1 MPGDVGVRRD
11 EQRGRR
17 WLAWVVAAMLAVT
30 GYGGVRAQAP
40 ASAAPDHGLIQIGDA
55 DVREWLTTL
64 SSDAMQGRGAF
75 TEGYG
80 MAAAYVSEQLRRIGA
95 TPLGIDG
102 TYLQPVN
109 RTSYRVTRRSSVIVE
124 ANGRRRT
131 FEQGEHVSFPALA
144 GARQTLRFSG
154 LDFVGYG
161 LRGASDGAHVPS
173 GRLVVLLPGIPAES
187 DGAIS
192 SPALT
197 SAAGRA
203 EALVRNG
210 AAAAIAFGAVAQPAT
225 SGANGG
231 GSGGRRDAATTGLT
245 TVLHVDRPRPPVV
258 TGDEEF
264 FDFLFAGAPVAIA
277 ALRERASRGQTL
289 QSFTLPDVRV
299 TIEVDHTYDLT
310 GVERTHNVVASI
322 PGSDPVLRDSYV
334 LFGAHLDHVGATS
347 RGAAPGRVN
356 VPVDRDPIWNGAD
369 DDGSGSVAVLAIAKA
384 LAEGPRPKRSVLLIW
399 HAAEEEGLLGSQ
411 ASADD
416 PVVPLERIQAVFNI
430 DMIGR
435 NRDDDE
441 DERDTVYLIGADRI
455 STDLHNLIVSANDA
469 AAQPLR
475 LDYHYNDPGDSESSY
490 TRSDHYS
497 YASRGIPA
505 AFFFTGT
512 HPDYHANTD
521 TVDKILFPKLV
532 RITQLIYEAGFAV
545 ADRPEDLRRD
555 NRGPRAGRGFKGRLP
570 AP

>member
-1 MPGDVGVRRD
+1 VRGDD
-11 EQRGRR
+11 QRGRR
-17 WLAWVVAAMLAVT
+17 WLAWVVAAMLAT
-30 GYGGVRAQAP
+30 TAYGGIEAQAP
-40 ASAAPDHGLIQIGDA
+40 AARVHNLVRIGEA

-109 RTSYRVTRRSSVIVE
+109 RSSYRVTRRSSVTVE
-124 ANGRRRT
+124 ANGNRRT

-144 GARQTLRFSG
+144 GAPQTLRFFG

-161 LRGASDGAHVPS
+161 LQGASDGAQAPA
-173 GRLVVLLPGIPAES
+173 GRLVVLLPGIPSES
-187 DGAIS
+187 DGDIS

-210 AAAAIAFGAVAQPAT
+210 AGAAIMFGAVTPPAAG
-225 SGANGG
+225 GANGG
-231 GSGGRRDAATTGLT
+231 GSRRDSTTVGLT
-245 TVLHVDRPRPPVV
+245 TVLRVDRPRPPVI

-264 FDFLFAGAPVAIA
+264 FDFLMAGAPDAIA
-277 ALRERASRGQTL
+277 DLRERASRGQTL
-289 QSFTLPDVRV
+289 RPFTLPDVRV
-299 TIEVDHTYDLT
+299 TIEIDHIYDLT

-334 LFGAHLDHVGATS
+334 LFAAHLDHVGATS

-356 VPVDRDPIWNGAD
+356 TPVDQDPIWNGAD

-416 PVVPLERIQAVFNI
+416 PVVPLERIRAAFNI

-435 NRDDDE
+435 NRDDNDG
-441 DERDTVYLIGADRI
+441 ERDTVYLIGADRI

-469 AAQPLR
+469 ATRPLR
-475 LDYHYNDPGDSESSY
+475 IDYHYNDPGDSESFY

-545 ADRPEDLRRD
+545 ADRPEELRRD
-555 NRGPRAGRGFKGRLP
+555 HRGPRAGRGFNGRLP
-570 AP
+570 TP

>member
-1 MPGDVGVRRD
+1 MSVRGD

-17 WLAWVVAAMLAVT
+17 WRAWVVAAVLATT
-30 GYGGVRAQAP
+30 GYGGVWAQAP
-40 ASAAPDHGLIQIGDA
+40 AVTHRHLVQIGDA

-95 TPLGIDG
+95 TPLGADG

-109 RTSYRVTRRSSVIVE
+109 RSSYRVTRRSSVTVE
-124 ANGRRRT
+124 ANGSRRT

-144 GARQTLRFSG
+144 GAAQTLRFSG
-154 LDFVGYG
+154 LDFLGYG
-161 LRGASDGAHVPS
+161 LQAASEGAQAPA

-203 EALVRNG
+203 EALARNG
-210 AAAAIAFGAVAQPAT
+210 AGAAIMLGAVTQPSAG
-225 SGANGG
+225 GANGG
-231 GSGGRRDAATTGLT
+231 GGNRRDSATVGLT
-245 TVLHVDRPRPPVV
+245 TVLRVDRPRPPVV

-264 FDFLFAGAPVAIA
+264 FDFLLAGAPVAIA
-277 ALRERASRGQTL
+277 DLRERASRGQTL

-299 TIEVDHTYDLT
+299 TIEIDHSYDLT

-334 LFGAHLDHVGATS
+334 LLGAHLDHVGATS

-356 VPVDRDPIWNGAD
+356 VPVDQDPIWNGAD

-384 LAEGPRPKRSVLLIW
+384 LVEGPRPKRSVLLIW

-416 PVVPLERIQAVFNI
+416 PVVPLERIRAVFNI

-435 NRDDDE
+435 NRDNDD

-469 AAQPLR
+469 ATRPLTI
-475 LDYHYNDPGDSESSY
+475 DYHYNDPGDSESFY

-545 ADRPEDLRRD
+545 ADHPEDLRRD
-555 NRGPRAGRGFKGRLP
+555 HRGPRAGRGFKGRLP

>member
-1 MPGDVGVRRD
+1 MRGD

-17 WLAWVVAAMLAVT
+17 WLAWVVAVMLATT

-40 ASAAPDHGLIQIGDA
+40 ATAHNLVQIGDA

-109 RTSYRVTRRSSVIVE
+109 RTSYRVTRRSSVTVE
-124 ANGRRRT
+124 ANGSRRT

-144 GARQTLRFSG
+144 GAQQTLRFSG
-154 LDFVGYG
+154 VDFVGYG
-161 LRGASDGAHVPS
+161 LQGAADGGQAPA

-197 SAAGRA
+197 SASGRA

-210 AAAAIAFGAVAQPAT
+210 AGAAIMLGAVTQPAA
-225 SGANGG
+225 GGGNGG
-231 GSGGRRDAATTGLT
+231 GNGGGRRDPSTVGLT
-245 TVLHVDRPRPPVV
+245 TVLGVDRPRPPVI
-258 TGDEEF
+258 TGNEEF
-264 FDFLFAGAPVAIA
+264 FDFLLAGAPVAIA
-277 ALRERASRGQTL
+277 DLRGRAERGQTL
-289 QSFTLPDVRV
+289 QSFTLSDVRV
-299 TIEVDHTYDLT
+299 TIEIDHTYDLT

-322 PGSDPVLRDSYV
+322 PGSDPVLRESYV
-334 LFGAHLDHVGATS
+334 LFAAHLDHVGATS

-356 VPVDRDPIWNGAD
+356 VPVNQDPIWNGAD

-384 LAEGPRPKRSVLLIW
+384 LAEGPRPRRSVLLIW

-416 PVVPLERIQAVFNI
+416 PVVPLDHIRAAFNI

-455 STDLHNLIVSANDA
+455 STDLHNLIESANEGVSR
-469 AAQPLR
+469 PLK
-475 LDYHYNDPGDSESSY
+475 LDYHFNDPGDSESFY

-497 YASRGIPA
+497 YASKGIPA

-512 HPDYHANTD
+512 HADYHANTD

-532 RITQLIYEAGFAV
+532 RITQLIYEAGFGV
-545 ADRPEDLRRD
+545 ADRPGDLRRD

-570 AP
+570 TP